1 MSLNVLSLNCVVM
14 FFSQRLREKMKS
26 GQPVTFT
33 DFFGML
39 IGQTLLGPKVRML
52 ENRT

>member
-1 MSLNVLSLNCVVM
+1 LH
-14 FFSQRLREKMKS
+14 FSQRLREKMRS

-39 IGQTLLGPKVRML
+39 IGQTLLGANVSII
-52 ENRT
+52 

>member
-1 MSLNVLSLNCVVM
+1 M
-14 FFSQRLREKMKS
+14 RS

-39 IGQTLLGPKVRML
+39 IGQTLLGAKVSFDCLLHVIHIRKNSMAGP
-52 ENRT
+52 

>member
-1 MSLNVLSLNCVVM
+1 
-14 FFSQRLREKMKS
+14 MKL

-39 IGQTLLGPKVRML
+39 IGQTLLGPEVITITMITPFVEFKFGFSFAWK
-52 ENRT
+52 